1 MIAEDVSYRRLLDH
15 LRRNGGASVAELTE
29 LLAVTATAVRQR
41 LNRLMAEGLIERE
54 QSTEEKQPSRGRPSY
69 TYRLTEKGR
78 RDSGD
83 NYDDLAQAMWEEI
96 RSISDPAVRVGLL
109 KRLAS
114 KLAER
119 YADRVDGE
127 GVVDRMRR
135 LIQVM
140 GEREVPVEVE
150 ESNGLPVLTMLACPY
165 PTLAEQD
172 RTICALEKLMLSEV
186 LGQDVRLSD
195 YRLDGDTCCTFR
207 PSKSSADETKHKKTD
222 TRPPVANSN
231 AL

>member
-1 MIAEDVSYRRLLDH
+1 MVAQDLNDRRLLDH
-15 LRRNGGASVAELTE
+15 LRRNGGASVGDLTG

-41 LNRLMAEGLIERE
+41 LNRLMAAGLVERE
-54 QSTEEKQPSRGRPSY
+54 QPADQRRPGRGRPSY
-69 TYRLTEKGR
+69 TYRLSDKGR
-78 RDSGD
+78 REAGD

-96 RSISDPAVRVGLL
+96 RSIEEPAVRIGLL

-114 KLAER
+114 KLADR
-119 YADRVDGE
+119 YAGQVDGE
-127 GVVDRMRR
+127 GVVERMRR

-150 ESNGLPVLTMLACPY
+150 ESGGLPVLTMLACPY

-172 RTICALEKLMLSEV
+172 RTVCALEKLMLSEV

-195 YRLDGDTCCTFR
+195 YRHNGDACCTFT
-207 PSKSSADETKHKKTD
+207 PSKAGAAGTT
-222 TRPPVANSN
+222 PN
-231 AL
+231 